1 MEEAEDWQL
10 HRRRQDDQ
18 ETAQCLA
25 QHHEECGTVQAGDTT
40 NVWPQYQDNADHVAK
55 MGVGAADGQEEHQH
69 GEGADKNPLLTLMGN
84 ARLANWGSLVRRR
97 SMKDPLKTRPVM
109 TSLNKSY
116 TSDDPQPM
124 DC

>member
-1 MEEAEDWQL
+1 
-10 HRRRQDDQ
+10 
-18 ETAQCLA
+18 
-25 QHHEECGTVQAGDTT
+25 
-40 NVWPQYQDNADHVAK
+40 

-97 SMKDPLKTRPVM
+97 SMKVTPKPRPVM
-109 TSLNKSY
+109 TSLSKNY
-116 TSDDPQPM
+116 ASDDPQPL